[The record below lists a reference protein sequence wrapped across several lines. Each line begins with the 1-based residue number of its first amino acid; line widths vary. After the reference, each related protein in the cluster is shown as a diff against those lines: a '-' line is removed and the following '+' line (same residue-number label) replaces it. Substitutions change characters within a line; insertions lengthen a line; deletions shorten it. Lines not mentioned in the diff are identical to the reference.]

1 MATWLIDK
9 PEQLT
14 LDGDV
19 TQLDVWLAHGKLR
32 VVGTE
37 GPARLDVRKVG
48 RRGLTVTLENGALS
62 VSHPIR
68 LGWWHLWWFGSG
80 KRNYT
85 ADVTIAVPPSA
96 RSSLTLMSGNLV
108 ASGLRSGA
116 TTHVTSGQITL
127 MGLGGTVRAKTI
139 SGAIQAM
146 GIGGDLGMETVS
158 GEISLAESPA
168 ERVWARTIS
177 GSVTCDLD
185 NPHASDVRID
195 TTSGSITVRVPTDAD
210 LDVNVAATSGRVTS
224 AFPQV
229 RPSNLPG
236 HKSAQ
241 GRIGAGSGTLR
252 AYAVSGSVALLA
264 APSHEDER

>member
-9 PEQLT
+9 AEQLT

-37 GPARLDVRKVG
+37 GPARIDVRKVG
-48 RRGLTVTLENGALS
+48 RRGLTVTQENGVLS
-62 VSHPIR
+62 VRHPVR
-68 LGWWHLWWFGSG
+68 QGWWHLMWFGG
-80 KRNYT
+80 GRRNYD
-85 ADVTIAVPPSA
+85 ADVTIAVPPGA
-96 RSSLTLMSGNLV
+96 YAGLTLMSGNLV
-108 ASGLRSGA
+108 ASGLRNGA
-116 TTHVTSGQITL
+116 KADVVSGQITL
-127 MGLGGTVRAKTI
+127 MGLGGTVRAKTV

-146 GIGGDLGMETVS
+146 GIAGDLGLETVS
-158 GEISLAESPA
+158 GEITLAESSA

-185 NPHASDVRID
+185 NPLASDVRID

-224 AFPQV
+224 AFPQI

-241 GRIGAGSGTLR
+241 GRIGSGSGMLR